1 MATLSITT
9 AWNETT
15 AFVKREGGLLF
26 PLSFMLLALPVAL
39 MEALMP
45 AAPAPNETPEP
56 GLWMLIVPIVMIAS
70 IIGNLAISR
79 LALRPGTSVGEA
91 IGHGARRLPVM
102 LAVAIMLA
110 IAGGVLFLILATV
123 VVLLVPGAAA
133 SATAGVTNA
142 ALGSAVLILMV
153 LIVPVMLFFSARL
166 ALMTPVAAAEP
177 GGPFTVL
184 GRSWALTRGHTGK
197 LMAFVF
203 LLGLTYMIVTF
214 VIQSV
219 AGLGIMALAGPPT
232 PGSFS
237 ALLITLI
244 MAGANTIITPYLA
257 SLIARVYVQ
266 LSGETGASVFI

>member
-1 MATLSITT
+1 MATLSIST

-15 AFVKREGGLLF
+15 EFVKREGQLLF

-45 AAPAPNETPEP
+45 AAPTPNEAPEP
-56 GLWMLIVPIVMIAS
+56 GLWMLLVPIVLIAS

-91 IGHGARRLPVM
+91 ISHGARRLPVM
-102 LAVAIMLA
+102 LAVAILLA
-110 IAGGVLFLILATV
+110 IAGGLLFVVFATLV
-123 VVLLVPGAAA
+123 VMIVPGAAA

-142 ALGSAVLILMV
+142 ALGTAVLILMV
-153 LIVPVMLFFSARL
+153 LIAPVMLFFSARL
-166 ALMTPVAAAEP
+166 ALMTPAAAAEA
-177 GGPFTVL
+177 GGPFAVM

-203 LLGLTYMIVTF
+203 LLGITYMIVSF
-214 VIQSV
+214 VIQTI
-219 AGLGIMALAGPPT
+219 AGLAILALAGPPT

-237 ALLITLI
+237 ALLITLV
-244 MAGANTIITPYLA
+244 MAGVNTIATPYLA
-257 SLIARVYVQ
+257 SLIARVYAQ
-266 LSGETGASVFI
+266 LSGETGANVFA